1 MLRDLRKRTVAPDEG
16 QRSRPSSC
24 PGLLICVYPEAVA
37 HKRKKKS
44 PSPQLS
50 GAIIVRK
57 FLALP
62 RAGQEVMLTGLQH
75 ELTYG
80 DRDSALELVWYLQN
94 DEQCRAIMS
103 TFQGS
108 PGEMTLE
115 EKEDLFAKL
124 AAARAQKLPKSK
136 ARRRF

>member
-1 MLRDLRKRTVAPDEG
+1 M
-16 QRSRPSSC
+16 
-24 PGLLICVYPEAVA
+24 A